1 MNNTLKMS
9 DYGNGYGVLL
19 EADGRPVDA
28 LDKAEVLEVL
38 KASGFLVMR
47 GFHADLESFSRLV
60 QRFSTRVSLDP
71 ARSFHGSGLVA
82 QKVDA
87 GFDAVGLHCE
97 NGNSPFLP
105 DLCWFYCEKAASAG
119 SQTTVCDGYRVWDAL
134 SPATRERFL
143 AQPIQYSRNVESS
156 KWKSF
161 VFHSIQGRKPLEEI
175 GFNDL
180 VGLLGR
186 STTASAALNS
196 DGSIHYVFQVPAV
209 HRTLFSDRPSF
220 ANSILGPSYNYER
233 PRITFA
239 DGTPFSDGL
248 LAELSD
254 VTESVTENIE
264 WRNGEVVLIDNTRVM
279 HGRRAI
285 KDPVRTIY
293 NALSYI
299 G

>member
-1 MNNTLKMS
+1 MNNPVNKFG
-9 DYGNGYGVLL
+9 YGNGYGVLV
-19 EADGRPVDA
+19 EAEGLS
-28 LDKAEVLEVL
+28 LDVLNKDVVL
-38 KASGFLVMR
+38 SILKESGFLVMR
-47 GFHADLESFSRLV
+47 GFRADLEGFSRLV
-60 QRFSTRVSLDP
+60 RRFSTRVSLDP
-71 ARSFHGSGLVA
+71 ARAFHGSGSVA

-105 DLCWFYCEKAASAG
+105 DLCWFYCEKAAREG
-119 SQTTVCDGYRVWDAL
+119 SQTTVCDGYRVWGAL
-134 SPATRERFL
+134 SPTTRDRFL
-143 AQPIQYSRNVESS
+143 EQPIQYSRNVEAA

-161 VFHSIQGRKPLEEI
+161 IFHSLQGRKPLEEI
-175 GFNDL
+175 SFEDVASL
-180 VGLLGR
+180 MGR
-186 STTASAALNS
+186 NTTATAELNP
-196 DGSIHYVFQVPAV
+196 DGSIHYTFQVSAV
-209 HRTLFSDRPSF
+209 HRTLFGERLSF

-239 DGTPFSDGL
+239 DGSPIDGRL
-248 LAELSD
+248 LAELAE

-264 WRNGEVVLIDNTRVM
+264 WQDGEVVLIDNTRVM